1 MRKVFAGPRL
11 RRLRQ
16 EHSLKQVELAREL
29 GISAGYLNQ
38 MEHNQR
44 PLSVPVLLRITEVFG
59 VDPTFFAAS
68 DTSRLIAELR
78 EALTDV
84 PTGEQVSTDELDE
97 LASAMPSVARVLVD
111 LHRRYR
117 DVSGQAAALA
127 EGRDHNA
134 VSVATMA
141 YEQVRDFFY
150 ERQNYIEEL
159 DERAE
164 ELVER
169 EGVEPGRAHTA
180 LTRLLSERHG
190 VRVETETPGQEST
203 RNRVYDTNRRVLT
216 LAAHLSPGQRAFQ
229 LATQLAFLEHGDLLD
244 ELARGEELSTG
255 QAVRLARIGLAN
267 YYAGAFVLPYK
278 TFLTT
283 AETER
288 YDIELLADRF
298 GVGFET
304 VCHRLSTLQRPRTRG
319 VPFSFVRVD
328 RAGNMSKRQSATGFH
343 FSRSGGT
350 CPLWNVYTAFSAPG
364 IIQRQIAQ
372 MPDGRTY
379 FWVARTVHRGYGGYG
394 AARKTFAIGLG
405 CELRHAHRLVYS
417 TGLDLN
423 DPAAATPIGL
433 GCKVCERPACPQR
446 AFPPA
451 GRSLLV
457 NESSSTVAPYPFAEQ
472 APSTSTSTHGRRT

>member
-16 EHSLKQVELAREL
+16 EHSLKQSELAREL

-44 PLSVPVLLRITEVFG
+44 PLSVPVLLRITEAFG
-59 VDPTFFAAS
+59 VDPSFFATS

-84 PTGEQVSTDELDE
+84 PTGDQVSPDELDE

-127 EGRDHNA
+127 EGRDGA
-134 VSVATMA
+134 ESSVAPMA

-150 ERQNYIEEL
+150 ERQNYVGEL

-164 ELVER
+164 ELATQQ
-169 EGVEPGRAHTA
+169 GVEPGRAHIVLA
-180 LTRLLSERHG
+180 RLLKERHG
-190 VRVETETPGQEST
+190 VRVESEAPGNEGA
-203 RNRVYDTNRRVLT
+203 RNRVFDSERRVLT
-216 LAAHLSPGQRAFQ
+216 LAAHLRPGQRAFQ
-229 LATQLAFLEHGDLLD
+229 LATQLAFLEHGPLLD
-244 ELARGEELSTG
+244 ELAQGEELTTD

-267 YYAGAFVLPYK
+267 YFAGAFILPYRE
-278 TFLTT
+278 FQSA
-283 AETER
+283 AEAER
-288 YDIELLADRF
+288 HDIELLADRF

-304 VCHRLSTLQRPRTRG
+304 VCHRLSTLQRPRQRG

-350 CPLWNVYTAFSAPG
+350 CPLWNVYAAFSAPG
-364 IIQRQIAQ
+364 VIQRQIAQ
-372 MPDGRTY
+372 MPDGRSY
-379 FWVARTVHRGYGGYG
+379 FWVARTVTRGYGGYR
-394 AARKTFAIGLG
+394 AARKTFAVGLG
-405 CELRHAHRLVYS
+405 CELRHANRLVYA
-417 TGLDLN
+417 TGLDLA
-423 DPAAATPIGL
+423 DPGSATPIGL

-457 NESSSTVAPYPFAEQ
+457 NENSSTVSPYPVADH
-472 APSTSTSTHGRRT
+472 ADRVGLDPR

>member
-16 EHSLKQVELAREL
+16 EHSLKQSELAREL

-44 PLSVPVLLRITEVFG
+44 PLSVPVLLRITEAFG
-59 VDPTFFAAS
+59 VDPSFFATG

-84 PTGEQVSTDELDE
+84 PTGDQVGTEELDE
-97 LASAMPSVARVLVD
+97 LASAMPSVARALVD

-127 EGRDHNA
+127 EGRDGGVA
-134 VSVATMA
+134 SVAPMA

-150 ERQNYIEEL
+150 ERHNYIGEL
-159 DERAE
+159 DELAE
-164 ELVER
+164 ELAQG
-169 EGVEPGRAHTA
+169 EGAEPGKAHLV

-190 VRVETETPGQEST
+190 VRVETVDRSS
-203 RNRVYDTNRRVLT
+203 RNRTFDPERRVLS
-216 LAAHLSPGQRAFQ
+216 LAAHLRPGQRAFQ
-229 LATQLAFLEHGDLLD
+229 LGTQLAFLEHGDLLD
-244 ELARGEELSTG
+244 ELARGEELTTE

-267 YYAGAFVLPYK
+267 YFAGAFVLPYRD
-278 TFLTT
+278 FRET
-283 AETER
+283 AERER
-288 YDIELLADRF
+288 YDVELLADRF

-304 VCHRLSTLQRPRTRG
+304 VCHRLSTLQRPGLKG

-350 CPLWNVYTAFSAPG
+350 CPLWNVYAAFSAPG
-364 IIQRQIAQ
+364 VIQRQIAQ

-379 FWVARTVHRGYGGYG
+379 FWVARTVARGYGGYG
-394 AARKTFAIGLG
+394 APGKTFAVGLG

-417 TGLDLN
+417 TGLNLE
-423 DPAAATPIGL
+423 DPSAATPIGL

-451 GRSLLV
+451 GRALLV
-457 NESSSTVAPYPFAEQ
+457 NENAGTVSPYPVAE
-472 APSTSTSTHGRRT
+472 P

>member
-11 RRLRQ
+11 RRLRH
-16 EHSLKQVELAREL
+16 EHALKQSELAREL

-44 PLSVPVLLRITEVFG
+44 PLSVPVLLRITEAFG
-59 VDPTFFAAS
+59 VDPSFFAAS

-84 PTGEQVSTDELDE
+84 PAGGQVTADELDE
-97 LASAMPSVARVLVD
+97 LASAMPSVARALVD

-127 EGRDHNA
+127 EGRDGGEA
-134 VSVATMA
+134 SVAPMA

-150 ERQNYIEEL
+150 ERQNYVGEL

-164 ELVER
+164 ELSRQQDVA
-169 EGVEPGRAHTA
+169 PGRAHVV
-180 LTRLLSERHG
+180 LTRLLEERHG
-190 VRVETETPGQEST
+190 VRVETEPPGGDGV
-203 RNRVYDTNRRVLT
+203 RNRAFSPDRRVLT
-216 LAAHLSPGQRAFQ
+216 LAAHLRPGQRAFQ
-229 LATQLAFLEHGDLLD
+229 LATQLAFLEHGPLLD
-244 ELARGEELSTG
+244 ELARGEELTTD

-267 YYAGAFVLPYK
+267 YFAGAFVLPYGE
-278 TFLTT
+278 FQAA
-283 AETER
+283 AEAER

-304 VCHRLSTLQRPRTRG
+304 VCHRLSTLQRPRRRG

-350 CPLWNVYTAFSAPG
+350 CPLWNVYAAFSAPG
-364 IIQRQIAQ
+364 VIQRQIAQ
-372 MPDGRTY
+372 MPDGRAY
-379 FWVARTVHRGYGGYG
+379 FWVARTVTRGYGGYG

-405 CELRHAHRLVYS
+405 CELRHADRLVYS
-417 TGLDLN
+417 GGLDLT
-423 DPAAATPIGL
+423 DPGAATPIGL

-457 NESSSTVAPYPFAEQ
+457 NENSSTVSPYPVAD
-472 APSTSTSTHGRRT
+472 RTTP

>member
-16 EHSLKQVELAREL
+16 EHSLKQAELAREL

-44 PLSVPVLLRITEVFG
+44 PLSVPVLLRITEAFG
-59 VDPTFFAAS
+59 VDPSFFATG

-84 PTGEQVSTDELDE
+84 PTGDQVGTEELDE
-97 LASAMPSVARVLVD
+97 LASAMPSVARALVD

-117 DVSGQAAALA
+117 DVAGQAAALA
-127 EGRDHNA
+127 EGRDGGA
-134 VSVATMA
+134 TSVAPMA

-150 ERQNYIEEL
+150 ERHNYIGEL
-159 DERAE
+159 DELAE
-164 ELVER
+164 DLAHR
-169 EGVEPGRAHTA
+169 EGAEPGKAHLV
-180 LTRLLSERHG
+180 LTRLLAERHG
-190 VRVETETPGQEST
+190 VRVETVDQSSK
-203 RNRVYDTNRRVLT
+203 NRTFDPERRVLS
-216 LAAHLSPGQRAFQ
+216 LAGHLRPGQRAFQ
-229 LATQLAFLEHGDLLD
+229 LGTQLAFLEHGDLLD
-244 ELARGEELSTG
+244 ELARGEELTTE

-267 YYAGAFVLPYK
+267 YFAGAFILPYRD
-278 TFLTT
+278 FRMT
-283 AETER
+283 AEQER
-288 YDIELLADRF
+288 YDVELLADRF

-304 VCHRLSTLQRPRTRG
+304 VCHRLSTLQRPGLKG

-350 CPLWNVYTAFSAPG
+350 CPLWNVYAAFSAPG
-364 IIQRQIAQ
+364 VIQRQIAQ

-379 FWVARTVHRGYGGYG
+379 FWVARTVTRGYGGYG
-394 AARKTFAIGLG
+394 APGKTFAVGLG

-417 TGLDLN
+417 TGLNLE
-423 DPAAATPIGL
+423 DPSAATPIGL

-451 GRSLLV
+451 GRALLV
-457 NESSSTVAPYPFAEQ
+457 NENAGTVSPYPVAE
-472 APSTSTSTHGRRT
+472 P

>member
-16 EHSLKQVELAREL
+16 ERSLKQAELAREL

-44 PLSVPVLLRITEVFG
+44 PLSVPVLLRITEAFG
-59 VDPTFFAAS
+59 VDPAFFAANDS
-68 DTSRLIAELR
+68 TRLVAELR
-78 EALTDV
+78 EALVDV
-84 PTGEQVSTDELDE
+84 PSGGQVSADELND
-97 LASAMPSVARVLVD
+97 LAESMPSVARALVD

-127 EGRDHNA
+127 EGRDTA
-134 VSVATMA
+134 LTAAPLA

-150 ERQNYIEEL
+150 ERQNYVGEL

-164 ELVER
+164 ALAR
-169 EGVEPGRAHTA
+169 AEGVGPGQAPAA
-180 LTRLLSERHG
+180 LARLLDERHG
-190 VRVETETPGQEST
+190 VRVRT
-203 RNRVYDTNRRVLT
+203 RDSDNRQRAFDPERSVLT
-216 LAAHLSPGQRAFQ
+216 LASHLRPGQRAFQ
-229 LATQLAFLEHGDLLD
+229 MATQLAFLEHGDLLD
-244 ELARGEELSTG
+244 ELARGADLATD

-267 YYAGAFVLPYK
+267 YFAGAFVLPYRA
-278 TFLTT
+278 FQAA
-283 AETER
+283 AEEER

-304 VCHRLSTLQRPRTRG
+304 VCHRLSTLQRRGRRG

-343 FSRSGGT
+343 FSRAGGT
-350 CPLWNVYTAFSAPG
+350 CPLWNVYAAFSAPG
-364 IIQRQIAQ
+364 VIQTQIAQ
-372 MPDGRTY
+372 MPDGRAY
-379 FWVARTVHRGYGGYG
+379 FWVARTVTRGYGGYG
-394 AARKTFAIGLG
+394 SARKTFAVGLG
-405 CELRHAHRLVYS
+405 CELRHAHKLVYS
-417 TGLDLN
+417 AGLSLD
-423 DPAAATPIGL
+423 DPRAATPIGL

-451 GRSLLV
+451 GRALLV
-457 NESSSTVAPYPFAEQ
+457 NENASTVTPYPVASPHEG
-472 APSTSTSTHGRRT
+472 P

>member
-16 EHSLKQVELAREL
+16 EHSLKQSELAREL

-44 PLSVPVLLRITEVFG
+44 PLSVPVLLRITEAFG
-59 VDPTFFAAS
+59 VDPSFFATG

-84 PTGEQVSTDELDE
+84 PTGDQVGTEELDE
-97 LASAMPSVARVLVD
+97 LASAMPSVARALVD

-117 DVSGQAAALA
+117 DVSSQAAALA
-127 EGRDHNA
+127 EGRDGGVA
-134 VSVATMA
+134 SVAPMA

-150 ERQNYIEEL
+150 ERHNYIGEL
-159 DERAE
+159 DELAE
-164 ELVER
+164 ELAHR
-169 EGVEPGRAHTA
+169 EGAAPGKAHLA
-180 LTRLLSERHG
+180 LTRILADRHG
-190 VRVETETPGQEST
+190 VGVETVDQTS
-203 RNRVYDTNRRVLT
+203 RNRSFDPQRRVLS
-216 LAAHLSPGQRAFQ
+216 LAAHLRPGQRAFQ
-229 LATQLAFLEHGDLLD
+229 LGTQLAFLEHGDLLD
-244 ELARGEELSTG
+244 ELAQGEELTTE

-267 YYAGAFVLPYK
+267 YFAGAFILPYRD
-278 TFLTT
+278 LRVT
-283 AETER
+283 AEQER
-288 YDIELLADRF
+288 YDVELLADRF

-304 VCHRLSTLQRPRTRG
+304 VCHRLSTLQRPGLKG

-350 CPLWNVYTAFSAPG
+350 CPLWNVYAAFSAPG
-364 IIQRQIAQ
+364 VIQRQIAQ

-379 FWVARTVHRGYGGYG
+379 FWVARTVTRGYGGYG
-394 AARKTFAIGLG
+394 APGKTFAVGLG

-417 TGLDLN
+417 TGLNLE
-423 DPAAATPIGL
+423 DPSAATPIGL

-451 GRSLLV
+451 GRALLV
-457 NESSSTVAPYPFAEQ
+457 NENAGTVSPYPVAE
-472 APSTSTSTHGRRT
+472 P